1 MTKLKETS
9 SNETEA
15 QFEEINLLQNQ
26 QKLNTSKINVNC
38 KIITNFYKDSEER
51 QQELMIK

>member
-38 KIITNFYKDSEER
+38 KIITNVYKDSEER